1 MTTLIRHLYSLLMW
15 LAQPL
20 VRRKLRRRARSEPRY
35 AHAVEQRFGHGY
47 PGVSPQ
53 ADTPLLWVHA
63 VSLGETRTA
72 ALLIA
77 ALRTHYPA
85 MRLLLTH
92 GTATGWEQGRALLQE
107 GDLQTWQPWDSPAC
121 VQRFLAHFQPRL
133 GLLMETEVWPNM
145 AAACARAHIP
155 LCLINAR
162 MSEKSLRQ
170 AQRLG
175 WLSRPAYAALP
186 MVLAQTTQDAARLQM
201 LGATVQAV
209 TGNLK
214 FDARPDA
221 TLLAQGRAWRTRMG
235 KGVGKPVLLFA
246 VSREGEEQM
255 LIDALAQQPMP
266 GVQWLI
272 VPRHPQ
278 RFDAVAAL
286 FGAAGYAVSR
296 RSTWADCPPAADVWL
311 GDSLGEMPLYYGL
324 SDLALL
330 GGSFAPLG
338 GHNLIEAAA
347 CSCPVL
353 MGPHT
358 FNFAQAA
365 QMAQAAGA
373 ALRCAD
379 LPAALQSAKTLL
391 ADAASL
397 EPLRQTACHWSQS
410 HSGAVERTVGAL
422 AGVLLGGFAK
432 GLANPQSIDLHRSHS
447 ATPKP

>member
-20 VRRKLRRRARSEPRY
+20 VRHKLRRRARSEPRY
-35 AHAVEQRFGHGY
+35 AHAVAQRFGHQY
-47 PGVSPQ
+47 PGVTPQ
-53 ADTPLLWVHA
+53 ADRPLLWVHA

-145 AAACARAHIP
+145 AAACAKAHIP
-155 LCLINAR
+155 LCLVNAR

-186 MVLAQTTQDAARLQM
+186 LVLAQTTQDAARLQM

-221 TLLAQGRAWRTRMG
+221 KLLAQGHAWR
-235 KGVGKPVLLFA
+235 KSVGKPVLLFA

-255 LIDALAQQPMP
+255 LINALAQQPLP

-286 FGAAGYAVSR
+286 FQAAGYAVSR
-296 RSTWADCPPAADVWL
+296 RSTWDYAPPAADLWL
-311 GDSLGEMPLYYGL
+311 GDSLGEMPLYYAL
-324 SDLALL
+324 SDMALL

-373 ALRCAD
+373 ALRCAN
-379 LPAALQSAKTLL
+379 LPAALQCAQTRL
-391 ADAASL
+391 ADAKAL
-397 EPLRQTACHWSQS
+397 EQLRQTAYHWSQS
-410 HSGAVERTVGAL
+410 HSGAVERTVGGV
-422 AGVLLGGFAK
+422 AGVGEVLLGGFAK
-432 GLANPQSIDLHRSHS
+432 GLADPQSIDLHSSHS
-447 ATPKP
+447 TTPKP